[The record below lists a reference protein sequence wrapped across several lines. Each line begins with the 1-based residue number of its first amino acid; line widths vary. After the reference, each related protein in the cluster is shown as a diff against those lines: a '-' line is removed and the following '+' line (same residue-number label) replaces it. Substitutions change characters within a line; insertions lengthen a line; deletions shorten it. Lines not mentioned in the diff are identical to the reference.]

1 MRILS
6 ESTKAIYS
14 SNIDVLMYKSRH
26 NPKIYERL
34 DPRETI
40 GRHETWFFDTHTR
53 AVGLRSKSQ
62 TYLVSVSFVGYL
74 LQVMCWAWF

>member
-1 MRILS
+1 VKYLVAFFMRILS

-40 GRHETWFFDTHTR
+40 GRHET
-53 AVGLRSKSQ
+53 
-62 TYLVSVSFVGYL
+62 
-74 LQVMCWAWF
+74 